1 MRFNSR
7 ILKLLVVVLVVAGVH
22 AVVMVMAYEDAGT
35 QALIESAMSA
45 APLSVSAE
53 ATILD
58 NAMDENGEFILL
70 REGTNGWVCYPD
82 LVDTPADDPVCF
94 DEAWQSWNEAIA
106 TGTEP
111 NTTSIGL
118 AYMLKGGSE
127 ASMDE
132 PLAVPPEG
140 QDWIPSPPHI
150 MIIVP
155 EGMEMPQ
162 YGSDHTTGEPYLMW
176 ANTPYRHYM
185 MPVSSEGMEH
195 AD

>member
-1 MRFNSR
+1 MRLNSR
-7 ILKLLVVVLVVAGVH
+7 ILKLLLIAGAVAGINTLVLVTAH
-22 AVVMVMAYEDAGT
+22 EDAGT

-53 ATILD
+53 ATIYD
-58 NAMDENGEFILL
+58 NAVDENGKPVVL

-82 LVDTPADDPVCF
+82 YAGSPHNDPSCY
-94 DEAWQSWNEAIA
+94 DEAWQSWNDALGN
-106 TGTEP
+106 GTEP
-111 NTTSIGL
+111 SITRIGL
-118 AYMLKGGSE
+118 AYMLQGGSE
-127 ASMDE
+127 TSMDE
-132 PLAVPPEG
+132 PLGELPEG
-140 QDWIPSPPHI
+140 QDWIYSPPHI

-155 EGMEMPQ
+155 PGMEMPQ

-185 MPVSSEGMEH
+185 VPVSMDEMEH